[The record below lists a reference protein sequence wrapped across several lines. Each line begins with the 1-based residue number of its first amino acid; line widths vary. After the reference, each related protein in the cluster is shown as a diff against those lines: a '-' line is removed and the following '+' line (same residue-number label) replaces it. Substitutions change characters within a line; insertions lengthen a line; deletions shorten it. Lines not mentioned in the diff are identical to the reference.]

1 MQRVNRDARPAL
13 RLITDAYYG
22 GRNAGMY
29 RDMPVTFHIS
39 ARSYTYREIEEH
51 IPVKPPEVMHDPMLE
66 LL

>member
-1 MQRVNRDARPAL
+1 
-13 RLITDAYYG
+13 
-22 GRNAGMY
+22 
-29 RDMPVTFHIS
+29 MPVTFHIS